1 MISFAISTEQA
12 QPHPEV
18 QGQPI
23 RDVPVVLEV
32 RFHDLVAVVVLDRC
46 ILLSERSDVPQKEIG
61 KRVSRGSG
69 RTARIKSKVARKGA
83 RSKFP
88 TQFVLLGCGY
98 VGSKLQVMLAH
109 DLINVIPEGVSR
121 IGVVDA
127 IGNVA
132 GILTKASVVGAPLI
146 DQINAGQNASV
157 RARENSPES

>member
-69 RTARIKSKVARKGA
+69 RTSRIKGNLPTNNTPPN
-83 RSKFP
+83 FP
-88 TQFVLLGCGY
+88 TPSVLSAC
-98 VGSKLQVMLAH
+98 
-109 DLINVIPEGVSR
+109 DLV
-121 IGVVDA
+121 
-127 IGNVA
+127 
-132 GILTKASVVGAPLI
+132 T
-146 DQINAGQNASV
+146 
-157 RARENSPES
+157 